1 MPKTN
6 STVHETVFFNGS
18 EYYQSLLQD
27 IGQAENNIDLETY
40 IFSNDSL
47 GEKVV
52 EALFRAA
59 KRGIAVRLLVDGAG
73 TPDWGGAL
81 AKRLESAGVQT
92 QIFHPFPWR
101 FWQWSRSKIKK
112 PFIQKIVYLLLK
124 INSRNHRKTCL
135 IDNKIIYVGSFNIS
149 KCHLNKRQK
158 GEGWRDTGVRL
169 EDFNS
174 NKLHNAFEAAW
185 NHKLVSEHI
194 KAIFKHEN
202 NDPIIR
208 LNNTWL
214 RRRVLYKNLLNK
226 MANCK
231 QRIWIIN
238 AYFVPDNFLLKK
250 LESVAQTGVDVRIL
264 LPRKSDVLF
273 MPWASTTF
281 YEALLK
287 SKVRI
292 FEYLPSILHAKTLI
306 LDDWMVIGSSNLN
319 HRSLLH
325 DLEVDV
331 NVRSTTSKQKIE
343 KQFLLDLQ
351 NSKEIRLDNWQRRP
365 LYQLIM
371 GRLLLYIK
379 YWI

>member
-1 MPKTN
+1 MTKTN
-6 STVHETVFFNGS
+6 SSIHETVFFDGS
-18 EYYQSLLQD
+18 EYYQSLLHD
-27 IGQAENNIDLETY
+27 IERAKDSIELETY
-40 IFSNDSL
+40 IFSYDSL

-52 EALFRAA
+52 DTLVHAA
-59 KRGIAVRLLVDGAG
+59 KKGVAVRLLVDGAG
-73 TPDWGGAL
+73 TPDWGGTL
-81 AKRLESAGVQT
+81 TRRLESAGVQT

-149 KCHLNKRQK
+149 KCHLGKLQG
-158 GEGWRDTGVRL
+158 GEGWRDTGLRL
-169 EDFNS
+169 ENFNS
-174 NKLHNAFEAAW
+174 DELHKAFESAW
-185 NHKLVSEHI
+185 NHKPVSERI
-194 KAIFKHEN
+194 KAIFKHV
-202 NDPIIR
+202 NDDPTIR

-214 RRRVLYKNLLNK
+214 RRRILYKNLLDK
-226 MANCK
+226 IVCCK
-231 QRIWIIN
+231 QRVWITN
-238 AYFVPDNFLLKK
+238 AYFVPDNYLLKK

-292 FEYLPSILHAKTLI
+292 FEYLPSVLHAKTLI
-306 LDDWMVIGSSNLN
+306 LDDWMVIGSSNLD

-325 DLEVDV
+325 NLEVDV
-331 NVRSTTSKQKIE
+331 NVRSTISKQKIE
-343 KQFLLDLQ
+343 KQFLLDLK

-365 LYQLIM
+365 LYQRII